1 MQREKYVTRFKEI
14 LNQMAV
20 ITDAKGKDYAGED
33 NVFRNFEFI
42 EHITEGRVSALDG
55 ILVRMSD
62 KFMRAAN
69 LMTRTNAVAD
79 EKVTDTLLD
88 LAVYSIILKIILEKR
103 TGFKPA
109 PEVAAEQVAP
119 LTPEEA
125 KHILMTELNQ
135 KGSLTPAKRTLL
147 QMLNLERAA

>member
-1 MQREKYVTRFKEI
+1 
-14 LNQMAV
+14 
-20 ITDAKGKDYAGED
+20 
-33 NVFRNFEFI
+33 
-42 EHITEGRVSALDG
+42 
-55 ILVRMSD
+55 
-62 KFMRAAN
+62 MRAAN